1 MDNTSAREILE
12 KIFHDDY
19 EHLKGRTLR
28 MTRVRIPGKEVCM
41 AHIITPT
48 DESIYRNLGL
58 NIGVHEGED
67 HLGEAVGLI
76 RFTPWEA
83 VVAAADYALKSANVE
98 IGFMDRFCG
107 SLIITGA
114 LAQVQTAV
122 EETVRFFGDDLGF
135 GTCEVYKA

>member
-48 DESIYRNLGL
+48 DESVYRNLGL

-67 HLGEAVGLI
+67 HLG
-76 RFTPWEA
+76 
-83 VVAAADYALKSANVE
+83 
-98 IGFMDRFCG
+98 
-107 SLIITGA
+107 
-114 LAQVQTAV
+114 
-122 EETVRFFGDDLGF
+122 
-135 GTCEVYKA
+135 

>member
-1 MDNTSAREILE
+1 MSNVSTKQILE

-19 EHLKGRTLR
+19 EHLKGKTLR

-41 AHIITPT
+41 AHVISPT
-48 DESIYRNLGL
+48 DNSIYKNLGL
-58 NIGVHEGED
+58 DIGVHEGED
-67 HLGEAVGLI
+67 HTGEAVGII

-107 SLIITGA
+107 SLILTGS
-114 LAQVQTAV
+114 LTQVQIAV
-122 EETVRFFGDDLGF
+122 EETVRYFGNELGF
-135 GTCEVYKA
+135 GPCNVYKS